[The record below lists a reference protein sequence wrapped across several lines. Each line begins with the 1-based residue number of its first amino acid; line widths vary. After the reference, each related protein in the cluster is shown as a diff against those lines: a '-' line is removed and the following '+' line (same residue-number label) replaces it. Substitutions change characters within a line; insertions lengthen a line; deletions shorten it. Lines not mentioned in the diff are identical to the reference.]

1 MIVVKEYAV
10 LYVLSA
16 VFVLSTHISKSVN
29 YGMMNRIDDFF
40 ASHVTPYI
48 PFPFIGGFVNT
59 GVSMFVSLYSNALKN
74 GGEAINDVYNL
85 MPSTIR
91 SMYNLSFHYA
101 EVVAVLIVLT
111 LLYVYMFSA
120 ISFVTNVYNDDPNRV
135 LYIVVGLLVY
145 IMALLYALFIKIV
158 KEWVDLTEKDN
169 KFVHIVN
176 YVIIGVIALFVMM
189 ILNVAYNYRTEL
201 KDISKLSMMAKM
213 AASSKLVG
221 LTERSE
227 FAKILSIFKDFSP
240 LIPMVIVQGVLTIVL
255 QGVFAAYQLFVTGG
269 FGIDAQREK
278 TMRIFITHAY
288 LLITVITMVLFK

>member
-1 MIVVKEYAV
+1 MIVVKDYAV
-10 LYVLSA
+10 VYAVSA
-16 VFVLSTHISKSVN
+16 VFVLLIHTLDGVN
-29 YGMMNRIDDFF
+29 YGMMSRIDDFF

-48 PFPFIGGFVNT
+48 PFPFIGQFVNT
-59 GVSMFVSLYSNALKN
+59 RVSMFVSLYSNALKN

-85 MPSTIR
+85 MPSGMR
-91 SMYNLSFHYA
+91 SMFNLSFHYA

-111 LLYVYMFSA
+111 LLYVYVFSA

-135 LYIVVGLLVY
+135 LYIVVGLLAY
-145 IMALLYALFIKIV
+145 IMALMYALYIKIV

-169 KFVHIVN
+169 KFVTIVN
-176 YVIIGVIALFVMM
+176 YVILGVIALFVMR
-189 ILNVAYNYRTEL
+189 ILIVAYNYRTEL
-201 KDISKLSMMAKM
+201 KDVSKLSMIAKSV
-213 AASSKLVG
+213 AKSKMNK

-227 FAKILSIFKDFSP
+227 FAKIISIFKDFAP
-240 LIPMVIVQGVLTIVL
+240 LIPMVMVQGVLTIVL

-288 LLITVITMVLFK
+288 LLITVITIVLFK